1 MPDYLVLEHWIGVKK
16 SKQLEVNERSITVA
30 QVASM
35 VYNYIRDHDKSE
47 SLSVKHFLPFDIEE
61 DVNISVET
69 AKIFLDS
76 AKSGLIPVN
85 ILDEFA
91 RVNDGE
97 LVKQIVK
104 LSKEDKD

>member
-1 MPDYLVLEHWIGVKK
+1 MPDYLVLEHWMGVKK

-47 SLSVKHFLPFDIEE
+47 SLSAKHFLPFDIEE

-69 AKIFLDS
+69 ARIFLES
-76 AKSGLIPVN
+76 AKNGLIPVN

-91 RVNDGE
+91 RVNNGE
-97 LVKQIVK
+97 LVKQIVELAK
-104 LSKEDKD
+104 SNE